1 MSERLRMFTVE
12 RDGAVAGGPDG
23 PMPVQVGDVVVVY
36 VAKGWTEAAEYVRQ
50 SASEREAVAIMDA
63 AVRRGR

>member
-23 PMPVQVGDVVVVY
+23 PMPVQRGDVVVVY
-36 VAKGWTEAAEYVRQ
+36 VAKGWTDAVAHVRQ
-50 SASEREAVAIMDA
+50 LCADREAVSVMDA

>member
-1 MSERLRMFTVE
+1 MTERLRIWTVD

-36 VAKGWTEAAEYVRQ
+36 VAKSWSDAAQHMAQAARD
-50 SASEREAVAIMDA
+50 REAVSVMAA

>member
-36 VAKGWTEAAEYVRQ
+36 VAKSWTDAAEHL
-50 SASEREAVAIMDA
+50 
-63 AVRRGR
+63 RRMKESRDPR